1 MSSNESTRDA
11 FLERW
16 KGLAMAM
23 VFCRGCARQLHES
36 AHTCPQCGAPQFAV
50 PAATQ
55 STGSQSPWL
64 GITSLILGII
74 CSMSLFDE
82 SEWDSDTLLGLGL
95 FASISLVM
103 GIVSISQ
110 KRPGNG
116 LAIAG
121 VVMSGVSLLCYIGL
135 STS

>member
-1 MSSNESTRDA
+1 M
-11 FLERW
+11 
-16 KGLAMAM
+16 
-23 VFCRGCARQLHES
+23 
-36 AHTCPQCGAPQFAV
+36 